1 MTTPGSTAASGD
13 EGRFR
18 RLSDHS
24 LLDSFLRNPRK
35 KACILPIKAR
45 PPAEIRNWKLPGFA
59 QKLRRGQREIGKKR
73 MQKSRVFCK
82 ALSNFQF

>member
-45 PPAEIRNWKLPGFA
+45 PPAEIRNWKLEIA
-59 QKLRRGQREIGKKR
+59 RLRSEASPLPVGNWQEKNAEKQG
-73 MQKSRVFCK
+73 V
-82 ALSNFQF
+82 L